1 MKESNTGTFKSAVR
15 RLPDVRAVREDVA
28 DLDRRVRT
36 MAREQPL
43 LMLAVALAGGYL
55 VGRIVSRL

>member
-1 MKESNTGTFKSAVR
+1 MKEPNTGTSKSAIR
-15 RLPDVRAVREDVA
+15 RLPDVKAVREDVA

-43 LMLAVALAGGYL
+43 LMLAMALAGGYL

>member
-1 MKESNTGTFKSAVR
+1 MKEPNTGTVKSALR
-15 RLPDVRAVREDVA
+15 RLPDVKAVREDVA

>member
-1 MKESNTGTFKSAVR
+1 MKEPNTGTVKSALR
-15 RLPDVRAVREDVA
+15 RLPDVKAVREDVA

-43 LMLAVALAGGYL
+43 LMLAMALAGGYL

>member
-1 MKESNTGTFKSAVR
+1 MKEPNTGTVKSALR
-15 RLPDVRAVREDVA
+15 RLPDAKAVREDVA

-43 LMLAVALAGGYL
+43 LMLAMALAGGYL

>member
-1 MKESNTGTFKSAVR
+1 MKESNTGTVKSAIR
-15 RLPDVRAVREDVA
+15 RLPDVKAVREDVA

-43 LMLAVALAGGYL
+43 LMLAMALAGGYL